1 MSDEGAGG
9 LSGEPQDPIER
20 LVFECLER
28 IGQDEGAVDEICREH
43 PEHAAALRSHI
54 ARLKEMGLVG
64 AQAREAGAFPE
75 RLGEFRLIRRI
86 GGGGMGVVFEA
97 EQLPLGRT
105 VALKLVRPE
114 NMYFEDALER
124 FQREVAAVARMHHPG
139 IVPIYTVGR
148 EKGVPYFAMEKI
160 EGCTLGDVLKAL
172 RGRRQQDLAG
182 ADLARAI
189 EECSAQ
195 AGASAGADLAR
206 ASAGMFAGSYGDAC
220 FRLARQVADA
230 LEHAHG
236 RGVLHRDVK
245 PSNIAVTQSGRALLL
260 DFGLAQT
267 REATRLTRT
276 GSQPGSL
283 PYMSPEQVAGMAVD
297 QRTDVYSLGITLY
310 ELLTLESPYLDQSH
324 DSTSRRIAEGR
335 PTPIRV
341 MNRAVPWDAETVT
354 LTAMDRDCE
363 RRYQTAADFS
373 RDLGNVLERRP
384 IAARR
389 PGPWLRLLRF
399 GQRHPT
405 AGAALLV
412 GLALF
417 VISAVAVGI
426 QQARHAR
433 ALEEEK
439 EVALDRFNDIR
450 TVATAFLFEFH
461 DKIENLPG
469 STPARSLI
477 VERARGLLAKLAE
490 AAAGDLSLRAD
501 LAAAH
506 VRLGSVYVTL
516 GDTGSAI
523 REHERGL
530 ALFQGLPDEPALR
543 DTAFFG
549 RLSALSGMADAHR
562 LQGDAETA
570 LHLRREVLDALE
582 QRAAG
587 ESGSVERSR
596 RLGQAHAVIAAL
608 LFERGASQDA
618 LVHQGEA
625 LRVWSELA
633 GRSGADPADRL
644 ALSETHERFAPLLW
658 DTGDKGGAMRHL
670 EQARAEAAALVESQP
685 ENAAC
690 QILLAQIHARVASYE
705 SDPNAA
711 VLAGKEAVA
720 VGERLYAADA
730 SDARYGEL
738 LQAAYGTLAGAY
750 EAQRDL
756 GRALTVYDGAVLVG
770 ERLYASERK
779 LVAGHQLGA
788 ALMNSMNV
796 CEIMGRKEDALERS
810 SRAVRLFQ
818 DLLARDPS
826 DRAAL
831 AELAIC
837 QRRKGL
843 LQQRTGEIEEAVLS
857 FDESI
862 RLCEELSARDPGHAL
877 SRHTLGAA
885 LVNRAITRGA
895 TGGAEAA
902 ETDFRRAQA
911 LLLSLHQ
918 ADPEDDDARTTLL
931 QALQSRA
938 ALAQRAGREEVIDEC
953 QGLQLEILE
962 GAALREGA
970 GAKENADYAWLLFSA
985 HAPERRDLER
995 AVRFA
1000 RRAVELSGGQDAATL
1015 RTLALILFGAGDA
1028 RGAAEAAGQA
1038 LALLG
1043 DPPADPAEAQL
1054 LARLREELAEYRAAV
1069 ARPPDGK

>member
-1 MSDEGAGG
+1 MTDHAASSSAPD
-9 LSGEPQDPIER
+9 DPVER

-28 IGQDEGAVDEICREH
+28 IGQDERAIDEICREH
-43 PEHAAALRSHI
+43 PEHASALRSHI
-54 ARLKEMGLVG
+54 ARLREMGLIG
-64 AQAREAGAFPE
+64 AEARAEGAFPE
-75 RLGEFRLIRRI
+75 RLGDFRLIRRI

-124 FQREVAAVARMHHPG
+124 FQREVAAVARMQHPG
-139 IVPIYTVGR
+139 IVPIYTVGK
-148 EKGVPYFAMEKI
+148 EKGIPYFAMEKI
-160 EGCTLGDVLKAL
+160 EGCTLGDVLRAL
-172 RGRRQQDLAG
+172 RERRPQDLAG

-195 AGASAGADLAR
+195 AGAAAGSDLAR
-206 ASAGMFAGSYGDAC
+206 ASAGMFAGSYTDAC

-260 DFGLAQT
+260 DFGLAHT

-297 QRTDVYSLGITLY
+297 QRTDVYSLGVTLY

-324 DSTSRRIAEGR
+324 ESTSRRIAEGR
-335 PTPIRV
+335 PTPIRAA
-341 MNRAVPWDAETVT
+341 NRAVPWDAETVT
-354 LTAMDRDCE
+354 LTAMDRDRA

-412 GLALF
+412 GLVLL
-417 VISAVAVGI
+417 VISAVAASI

-439 EVALDRFNDIR
+439 EIALDRFNDIR

-469 STPARSLI
+469 STPARWLI
-477 VERARGLLAKLAE
+477 VEHARGLLAKLAE
-490 AAAGDLSLRAD
+490 AAANDASLRAD

-506 VRLGSVYVTL
+506 VRLGSVYLTL

-523 REHERGL
+523 REHQRGL
-530 ALFQGLPDEPALR
+530 ALFEGLPDEPALR
-543 DTAFFG
+543 EKAFFG
-549 RLSALSGMADAHR
+549 RLSALCGLADAQR
-562 LQGDAETA
+562 LEGDAENA
-570 LHLRREVLDALE
+570 LRLRRDVLGAL
-582 QRAAG
+582 AAG
-587 ESGSVERSR
+587 EAGGAERER
-596 RLGQAHAVIAAL
+596 RLGQTHSVIAAL

-618 LVHQGEA
+618 LQHQAEA
-625 LRVWSELA
+625 LRVWRELTGA
-633 GRSGADPADRL
+633 AEADPADRL
-644 ALSETHERFAPLLW
+644 ALAEAHERFAPLLW
-658 DTGDKGGAMRHL
+658 DTGDKGGAMRYL
-670 EQARAEAAALVESQP
+670 EQARAEAAALVAAQP
-685 ENAAC
+685 ANAAC

-705 SDPNAA
+705 SDPAAA
-711 VLAGKEAVA
+711 VRAGKEAVA
-720 VGERLYAADA
+720 AGERLYAADA

-756 GRALTVYDGAVLVG
+756 ANALAMYDSAVTVGQ
-770 ERLYASERK
+770 RLYASERK

-788 ALMNSMNV
+788 ALMNSMNA
-796 CEIMGRKEDALERS
+796 CEVMGRREDALEHCG
-810 SRAVRLFQ
+810 RAVALFQ
-818 DLLARDPS
+818 ELLTRDAS

-831 AELAIC
+831 SELAVC
-837 QRRKGL
+837 LRRKGL
-843 LQQRTGEIEEAVLS
+843 LEQRAGEIEQALLS
-857 FDESI
+857 FGESI

-885 LVNRAITRGA
+885 LANRAIARGA
-895 TGGAEAA
+895 RGDAAEA
-902 ETDFRRAQA
+902 EEDFRRAQE
-911 LLLSLHQ
+911 LLLSLHR
-918 ADPEDDDARTTLL
+918 ADPADDDVRTTLL

-938 ALAQRAGREEVIDEC
+938 ALAQRAGRADIIDEC
-953 QGLQLEILE
+953 QGRQLEILE
-962 GAALREGA
+962 AAALAAGA
-970 GAKENADYAWLLFSA
+970 GARECLDYAWLLFSA

-1000 RRAVELSGGQDAATL
+1000 RRAVELSNGQDAPTL
-1015 RTLALILFGAGDA
+1015 RSLALILFGAGDA
-1028 RGAAEAAGQA
+1028 RGAAEAAEQA
-1038 LALLG
+1038 LALFP

-1054 LARLREELAEYRAAV
+1054 LARLREELAEYRAAL
-1069 ARPPDGK
+1069 ARPPDGE